1 MKTSKP
7 NAKSKTPGK
16 RGGAATKRPSG
27 KATAAAAGEDSTTP
41 ADEDELERTLVGIG
55 GPAPSAPPELPAD
68 DTTQDPAPEA
78 GEDQNAAADEDDDGP
93 RAAAAEGDVATD
105 DDGDLPNGAA
115 VDGGADADPGEGVSQ
130 EAAEPGAT
138 DSAAA
143 DGDGDGDG
151 AAHASGDGE
160 ATPDAPAAEIDDEET
175 TPVPTDNTRLESVLE
190 SVLFAADKPLTVA
203 DLRRLLGERDGK
215 RITEALEAVRE
226 RRAESGIQL
235 VSVAGGWQLRTHPGN
250 GAWVAKLV
258 AGRPQRLS
266 RAMMETLA
274 IVAYRQPIT
283 RPEIDE
289 IRGVD
294 CGPVLRTLLDRGL
307 IRAIGKKEE
316 VGRPILY
323 GTTPEFLKTFSLR
336 DLTEL
341 PTLREFHELGADDRA
356 KVDSVA
362 PASVGSGS
370 PLAGAATPGVD
381 TLPSASEL
389 PTYDPREEED
399 LIGELDRASAAA
411 TRAVHTP
418 TEAAADGEG
427 DGDGEPEAETVPNAK
442 ARRRAQVDDAGGAD
456 GAEATEATESA
467 GDAAAEPGSEAK

>member
-16 RGGAATKRPSG
+16 RGGAAPKRPSG
-27 KATAAAAGEDSTTP
+27 TATAAAAGEDSTNP
-41 ADEDELERTLVGIG
+41 ADEDESERTLVGIG

-78 GEDQNAAADEDDDGP
+78 GEDRAPAPGEDDDAA
-93 RAAAAEGDVATD
+93 RARARE
-105 DDGDLPNGAA
+105 
-115 VDGGADADPGEGVSQ
+115 
-130 EAAEPGAT
+130 
-138 DSAAA
+138 
-143 DGDGDGDG
+143 GDGDGDG
-151 AAHASGDGE
+151 ATSEGGAQPDGAPVDGDAGDEVSEGASLEAAESGATDGAAGGGDGE
-160 ATPDAPAAEIDDEET
+160 AAPDAPAAELEDEET
-175 TPVPTDNTRLESVLE
+175 TPVPTDNARLESVLE

-215 RITEALEAVRE
+215 RITEALETVRE

-341 PTLREFHELGADDRA
+341 PTLREFHELGDDDRA

-362 PASVGSGS
+362 PAAAGSGS

-411 TRAVHTP
+411 TRAVRPP
-418 TEAAADGEG
+418 TEPATDGEG
-427 DGDGEPEAETVPNAK
+427 DGDGEPEAETVPNARS
-442 ARRRAQVDDAGGAD
+442 RRRVQADDAGGASDAD
-456 GAEATEATESA
+456 GAKATEAA
-467 GDAAAEPGSEAK
+467 GDAEAEPGSEAE